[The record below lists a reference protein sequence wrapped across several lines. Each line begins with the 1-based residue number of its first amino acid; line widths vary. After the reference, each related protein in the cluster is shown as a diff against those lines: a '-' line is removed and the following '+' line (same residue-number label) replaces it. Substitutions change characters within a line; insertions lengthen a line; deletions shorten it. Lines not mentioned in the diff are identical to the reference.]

1 MGLPL
6 LRVSKSGALCIWET
20 TGGFLQRKSFQLW
33 MQDALLPARDTALS
47 AVLVTDLGVAF

>member
-33 MQDALLPARDTALS
+33 MQDALLPAGDTALS